1 MEVAGGFLD
10 GVKLEFVD
18 GLNCIIG
25 GRGTGKTTVLEFIRY
40 ILGLMPDLAEGKP
53 RAKAIEGIIRG
64 NLGSGTIRL
73 DVETKH
79 GTRYRAERPWDDSA
93 QILDADG
100 DPVAV
105 SLDRDLV
112 FKADIYSQNEIE
124 EIATNPRFQLSL
136 IDKFE
141 EEAVRE
147 ASTEIHKL
155 KRAIEQSAVDLRLL
169 DRNIREIEDV
179 VPEIDIVGKRLKE
192 MQVVE
197 GPEADLINTAHTHKA
212 LRTRESEAVR
222 ELQAVVGEVADDFER
237 FAARVAEECRNA
249 LGDGFAESPNAAI
262 FEELSTLASE
272 FTGVFRDAVPKIRGR
287 CDKASEGLASLSK
300 RLQDEHARQEQQY
313 REIIA
318 RSAQEQE
325 RATERAKLQQ
335 RHFELSKARSELD
348 ALKQKRKTLEGEHR
362 RMTSELSDLR
372 DRRFGLRKAVAVR
385 LTAALAPTIRVS
397 ITQAGDRSSYEDLLK
412 EALKGSGTRYN
423 HLVSR
428 IVDSLSP
435 EELSPIIRKG
445 NAERLS
451 ERAGIGEDQAVR
463 IVSHIQDSDY
473 AFKLETVD
481 LGDEPFIELK
491 DGEDYKNSAD
501 LSTGQRCTVILPILL
516 LESERPLL
524 IDQPEDNL
532 DNAFVYDTIVKSL
545 RDAKGGR
552 QLIFVTHNPN
562 IPVLGEAERV
572 FVFSSD
578 GRRGTVPHVGT
589 VDDVKAEVEHL
600 LEGGAEAFLLR
611 MQKYGH

>member
-1 MEVAGGFLD
+1 MVDNEETENPEIAMTGGGAKAHHKIQAVEVSGGFLD
-10 GVKLEFVD
+10 GARLEFVD

-40 ILGLMPDLAEGKP
+40 ILGLMPDPAEGKP
-53 RAKAIEGIIRG
+53 RAKAVEGIVRG

-100 DPVAV
+100 EPVAV

-147 ASTEIHKL
+147 ASTEIQKL

-237 FAARVAEECRNA
+237 FAARVSEECQNA
-249 LGDGFAESPNAAI
+249 LGEGFAESPNAAI
-262 FEELSTLASE
+262 FEEVSTLVSE
-272 FTGVFRDAVPKIRGR
+272 FVGVFRDAVPKIQGR
-287 CDKASEGLASLSK
+287 CDKASEGLANLSR

-313 REIIA
+313 REIVA

-325 RATERAKLQQ
+325 RATERARLQQ

-348 ALKQKRKTLEGEHR
+348 ALKQKRKALEGDHR

-372 DRRFGLRKAVAVR
+372 DRRFGLRKAVAER
-385 LTAALAPTIRVS
+385 LTAALAPRLSGSASRRPGTG
-397 ITQAGDRSSYEDLLK
+397 QATKTFSRKPSRAPGPGKIIWFRGSSKACRPRNCRRSSGK
-412 EALKGSGTRYN
+412 GMRNGCRSGPGSAKTRRFALSATSRTATTRSN
-423 HLVSR
+423 WKPWIWAMNR
-428 IVDSLSP
+428 
-435 EELSPIIRKG
+435 
-445 NAERLS
+445 
-451 ERAGIGEDQAVR
+451 
-463 IVSHIQDSDY
+463 
-473 AFKLETVD
+473 
-481 LGDEPFIELK
+481 
-491 DGEDYKNSAD
+491 
-501 LSTGQRCTVILPILL
+501 
-516 LESERPLL
+516 
-524 IDQPEDNL
+524 
-532 DNAFVYDTIVKSL
+532 
-545 RDAKGGR
+545 
-552 QLIFVTHNPN
+552 
-562 IPVLGEAERV
+562 
-572 FVFSSD
+572 SSS
-578 GRRGTVPHVGT
+578 
-589 VDDVKAEVEHL
+589 
-600 LEGGAEAFLLR
+600 
-611 MQKYGH
+611 